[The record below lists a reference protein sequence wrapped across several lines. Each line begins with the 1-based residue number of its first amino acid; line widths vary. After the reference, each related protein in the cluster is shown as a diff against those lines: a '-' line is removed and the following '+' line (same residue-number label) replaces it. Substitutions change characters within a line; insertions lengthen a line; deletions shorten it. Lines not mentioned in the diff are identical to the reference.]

1 MSIVDDLK
9 NDCLDDILGIRD
21 DIGAAKQEVY
31 IVERVW
37 SGDEPGD
44 GTYQEKP
51 KSRILPSPRT
61 VEFKHQLA
69 IREGGAVKQGDILL
83 KMISK
88 ASYPDK
94 ETLEFADLPGNI
106 EKFYEIGG
114 RLYRPIEV
122 TEKHVTW
129 SVLCRPLSSNRS

>member
-31 IVERVW
+31 IVERRW
-37 SGDEPGD
+37 SGDEIGD
-44 GTYQEKP
+44 GTYTEPP
-51 KSRILPSPRT
+51 KERLLPSPRV
-61 VEFKHQLA
+61 VEFKHQL
-69 IREGGAVKQGDILL
+69 RLTDGGAVKQGDILL

-88 ASYPDK
+88 QSYPDK
-94 ETLEFADLPGNI
+94 AALEFADLARNI

-114 RLYRPIEV
+114 RLYRPVEV